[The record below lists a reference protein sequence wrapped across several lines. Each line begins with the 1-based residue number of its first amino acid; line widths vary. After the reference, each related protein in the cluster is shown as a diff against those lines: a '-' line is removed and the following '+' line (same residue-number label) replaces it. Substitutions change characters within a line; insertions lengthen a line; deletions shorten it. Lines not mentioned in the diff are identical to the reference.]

1 MIIQCPSC
9 SARARLDKNRHAGR
23 KLKIR
28 CPACGEAIR
37 VDVPAAERKAA
48 PSHSGP
54 RVLVAHADP
63 ALCKTIGSVVEDAGM
78 QFRQSHDGDS
88 ALTVLEEWKPH
99 VMVVDVA
106 LPGLYAFE
114 VVERVRM
121 LEGLEHVGIIL
132 LSSVY
137 NKTAYKRRPSDLY
150 GADDYIEQHHIPDD
164 LVPKIRALLEGR
176 EAPAARS
183 PGSAAEKQEWDD
195 VNRQIQQAEEHRL
208 ESGEEMERARQLARI
223 IASDIALYHHDKL
236 EKVRA
241 GEDLADCFRAEI
253 DEAARLFLERFPGRE
268 DLADGLVI
276 EVLQDLVGGRLN
288 RI

>member
-9 SARARLDKNRHAGR
+9 SARARLDEKRHAGR
-23 KLKIR
+23 KLKIK

-37 VDVPAAERKAA
+37 VDVPAADKKAA
-48 PSHSGP
+48 PSHSGT

-63 ALCKTIGSVVEDAGM
+63 VLCETIGKVVESAGM
-78 QFRQSHDGDS
+78 QFRQSCDGDS
-88 ALTVLEEWKPH
+88 ALTLLESWKPQI
-99 VMVVDVA
+99 MVVDVA

-114 VVERVRM
+114 VVERVRSRK
-121 LEGLEHVGIIL
+121 GQEHVGIIL

-137 NKTAYKRRPSDLY
+137 NKAAYKRRPSDLY

-164 LVPKIRALLEGR
+164 LVPKIQALLEGR
-176 EAPAARS
+176 QAPAVRP
-183 PGSAAEKQEWDD
+183 PGSEVEKREWDD
-195 VNRQIQQAEEHRL
+195 VNRQIQQAGEHRL

-236 EKVRA
+236 DQVRA
-241 GEDLADCFRAEI
+241 GMNLADCFRAEI

-268 DLADGLVI
+268 GLAGRLVV
-276 EVLQDLVGGRLN
+276 EVLQDLVDGRLN
-288 RI
+288 RP